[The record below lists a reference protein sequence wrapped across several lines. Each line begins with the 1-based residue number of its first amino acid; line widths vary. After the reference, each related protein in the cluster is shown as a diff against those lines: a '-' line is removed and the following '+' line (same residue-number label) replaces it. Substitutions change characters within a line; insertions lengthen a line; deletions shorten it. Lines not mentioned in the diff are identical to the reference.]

1 MVIDINNN
9 CSITAVGLDE
19 VLEGGGALGALGA
32 GAESDTQR
40 RQDGALPAAV
50 LAGDE
55 VDVLAELDVEA
66 GVAHEVLQP
75 DAGDRPRHRRPKN

>member
-1 MVIDINNN
+1 MGRGTRVRVGRRT
-9 CSITAVGLDE
+9 SI
-19 VLEGGGALGALGA
+19 
-32 GAESDTQR
+32 
-40 RQDGALPAAV
+40 

-75 DAGDRPRHRRPKN
+75 DAGDRPRRHRRRPRDASCLSPRRWKQRPEKGLR